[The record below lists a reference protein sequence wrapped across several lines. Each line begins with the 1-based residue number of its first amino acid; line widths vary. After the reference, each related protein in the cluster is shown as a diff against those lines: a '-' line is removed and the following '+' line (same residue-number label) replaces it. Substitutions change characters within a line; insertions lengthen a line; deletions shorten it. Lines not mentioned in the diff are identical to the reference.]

1 LEHFILKIKNIISN
15 PSIMKNMLMLISCLL
30 LLNGC
35 ARTLQVNKKRYSY
48 GYYVSL
54 SGKRPVHHRNNPPV
68 KKMEVSVPGADIKM
82 KQKPLSVIT
91 ADSDNRLDHNKI
103 NRNTRKYTAKDL
115 ASTVKSL
122 QAVLNI
128 KGTTGHPVGKRITA
142 AKENKRDFNFII
154 LTGLFA
160 SASFFFFR
168 KLVNRTKKIAYWA
181 RSNPSKAKISLACI
195 QTLLITG
202 GIYGGRELYHHDIIS
217 TAASTHIMLAATAAT
232 AFFSPVKK
240 IINKGLQRSYKKQ
253 SMHYFAVAMLSLL
266 LFVNIGNRAAGDK
279 HFLPPVLQSHF
290 DTKDNLNDPASGYHS
305 DLPDQK
311 DKRAGK
317 MVLKVALTV
326 TVAILSL
333 LMIGIIAGLACELE
347 CMGEMGLAVLVCLGG
362 LALTACTII
371 LALDAI
377 WRIGFFKKEKVK
389 DIPVS

>member
-1 LEHFILKIKNIISN
+1 MKNI
-15 PSIMKNMLMLISCLL
+15 LMLISCLL

-35 ARTLQVNKKRYSY
+35 ARTLQVNKKRYSQ

-54 SGKRPVHHRNNPPV
+54 SGKRPVHKRNNPPV
-68 KKMEVSVPGADIKM
+68 KKMGISVPGGADIKM
-82 KQKPLSVIT
+82 KQKPLSVTT
-91 ADSDNRLDHNKI
+91 ADSDNRLHHNKI

-122 QAVLNI
+122 QAVLHI
-128 KGTTGHPVGKRITA
+128 KGTTTHPERKRIIP
-142 AKENKRDFNFII
+142 AKVDEWNFKFII
-154 LTGLFA
+154 FSGLFA
-160 SASFFFFR
+160 SASFIFFR

-195 QTLLITG
+195 QGLLITG
-202 GIYGGRELYHHDIIS
+202 GIYAGKELYHHDIIA

-232 AFFSPVKK
+232 AFFSPVNK
-240 IINKGLQRSYKKQ
+240 IINKGFRRRYKKQ
-253 SMHYFAVAMLSLL
+253 RLHFFAVAMLSLL

-279 HFLPPVLQSHF
+279 HFLPAALQSHF
-290 DTKDNLNDPASGYHS
+290 DTAGNLNDLSSGYH
-305 DLPDQK
+305 DVPDQK

-333 LMIGIIAGLACELE
+333 FMIGIIAGLACELE

-377 WRIGFFKKEKVK
+377 WRIGVFKKETVK